1 MDTSLAVCGHSIM
14 QFYFHV
20 INDISVWLVPM
31 CGAHMKPVL
40 VKNRRLSMFKFVAQ
54 KKKNRMGLGSQSES
68 LVLGTVPDDNH
79 REWNR
84 KDLMSGRIPRFH
96 IYYM

>member
-1 MDTSLAVCGHSIM
+1 MDTSLAFCGYSIM

-40 VKNRRLSMFKFVAQ
+40 VKNRRLSMFKFIAQ
-54 KKKNRMGLGSQSES
+54 KNRKGFGSQSES
-68 LVLGTVPDDNH
+68 LVLGTVPDDSH

-84 KDLMSGRIPRFH
+84 KDFLGTLEAH
-96 IYYM
+96 NT

>member
-1 MDTSLAVCGHSIM
+1 MDTSLAFCGHSIM

-31 CGAHMKPVL
+31 CGAHMKPGL
-40 VKNRRLSMFKFVAQ
+40 VKNRRLSMPKFIAQ
-54 KKKNRMGLGSQSES
+54 KKKKNRMGLGSQNES
-68 LVLGTVPDDNH
+68 LVLGTVPDDSH

-84 KDLMSGRIPRFH
+84 KDFLGTLEACNT
-96 IYYM
+96 